1 MMYEPL
7 PLDVAFV
14 GVLALYVGGALL
26 ATGSRALTLV
36 TGALVV
42 AAACVLIYAGVAHV

>member
-1 MMYEPL
+1 MMYELL
-7 PLDVAFV
+7 PFDVAFV

-26 ATGSRALTLV
+26 ACGSRALTLV

-42 AAACVLIYAGVAHV
+42 AAAGVLIYVGVAHV